1 MNMMT
6 THRKPPHDEAS
17 GTITIRNQLGLHA
30 RPAAEFVRQANVFR
44 SEIWLVTE
52 AGRFSALS
60 LLEVMRANLD
70 CGKVATI
77 EARGPDAKA
86 AIARLVKVVHEMK
99 DYED

>member
-1 MNMMT
+1 MMAT
-6 THRKPPHDEAS
+6 TPGPTSERAT
-17 GTITIRNQLGLHA
+17 GQITVRNQLGLHA

-44 SEIWLVTE
+44 SDIWLITE

-70 CGKVATI
+70 CGSVATL
-77 EARGPDAKA
+77 EAIGPDSEE
-86 AIARLVKVVHEMK
+86 AIAHLLKVVHEMK